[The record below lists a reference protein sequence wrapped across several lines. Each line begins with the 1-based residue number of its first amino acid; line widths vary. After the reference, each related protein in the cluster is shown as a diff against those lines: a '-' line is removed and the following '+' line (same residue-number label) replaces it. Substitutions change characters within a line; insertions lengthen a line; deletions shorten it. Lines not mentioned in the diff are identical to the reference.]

1 MTGSEGQAA
10 PATHAETQLFSFNG
24 NAREYFGIWIVNI
37 LLTIVT
43 FGIYSA
49 WAKVR
54 RNRYFYGNT
63 ELAGRRFD
71 YHAKPMQILIGR
83 IIAVILIVAYNV
95 VLNFAGLLGLI
106 VIPIFLLLIPWM
118 IMRGLR
124 FGARVTSY
132 RNVRFD
138 FVGGYG
144 GAFLSFIVGGL
155 LSAFSFGILAP
166 LASRWSMRYLF
177 DNLRYGGKEFR
188 CDPKLGKLYGVWW
201 LPALMT
207 FGGLVLLGLLIASLA
222 GVAEGYLADLD
233 FSDPENPPLA
243 FLAIVYAVTF
253 GVLLVYGIAGLIYG
267 AGVRNVSYNATL
279 FDGRHSLLSDVPKW
293 RYAWVAISNVIV
305 TIATLGLMRP
315 WAAVRMAHF
324 LAQHTAL
331 DVQGDFGEVLSEIR
345 EEGSATGSE
354 FMDVEGIDIGF

>member
-1 MTGSEGQAA
+1 MDTKTGTTASLEGNT
-10 PATHAETQLFSFNG
+10 THLFSFNG

-63 ELAGRRFD
+63 ELAGRTFD

-83 IIAVILIVAYNV
+83 IIVLVLLGVYNILLIVNPV
-95 VLNFAGLLGLI
+95 AGLVAL
-106 VIPIFLLLIPWM
+106 VIFLLLIPWM
-118 IMRGLR
+118 VMRGLR

-138 FVGGYG
+138 FTGGYG
-144 GAFLSFIVGGL
+144 GAFLAFIVGGFVSA
-155 LSAFSFGILAP
+155 LSAGLLAP
-166 LASRWSMRYLF
+166 FASRWSMRYLF

-188 CDPKLGKLYGVWW
+188 CDPPLGKLYGAWMI
-201 LPALMT
+201 PALMT
-207 FGGLVLLGLLIASLA
+207 VFGLILLGLVFAASYGAFESLM
-222 GVAEGYLADLD
+222 AEQD

-243 FLAIVYAVTF
+243 LLAVVYLLTF
-253 GVLLVYGIAGLIYG
+253 SLLLVYGVANLVYSAG
-267 AGVRNVSYNATL
+267 ARNVGYNATV
-279 FDGRHSLLSDVPKW
+279 FDGRHNLLSDVPRW
-293 RYAWVAISNVIV
+293 RYAWVAISNVVV
-305 TIATLGLMRP
+305 TVLSLGLMRP

-324 LAQHTAL
+324 MAQHTAL
-331 DVQGDFGEVLSEIR
+331 DVTGDFGTVLSDIR
-345 EEGSATGSE
+345 DEGSATGSE
-354 FMDVEGIDIGF
+354 FMDVEGFDVGF